1 MGRLET
7 RFVVRFELKTHKR
20 KHGLATTQ
28 NFNLEGAIFTS
39 DLHTISV

>member
-7 RFVVRFELKTHKR
+7 RFELKTHKR